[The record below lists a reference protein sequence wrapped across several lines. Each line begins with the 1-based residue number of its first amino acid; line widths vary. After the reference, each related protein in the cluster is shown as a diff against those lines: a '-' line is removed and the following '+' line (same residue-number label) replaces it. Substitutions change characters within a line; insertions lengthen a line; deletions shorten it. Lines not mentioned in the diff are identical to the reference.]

1 MATIN
6 MHDAKTQLSDLV
18 ARAEAGEEVVI
29 ARRNKPAVR
38 LQPVRTAEKK
48 PSGPRKAGA
57 LAHLAKG
64 APTDIDR
71 ILEHAPDDYI
81 SKEDIAAYYRKYPH
95 EWDDMIRR
103 VGLGET
109 DQLPF
114 DLAGLPEAV
123 KRGREFTIMQNGRP
137 VAKVVPAEVDDVAAA
152 MGFGMLSHLRDKL
165 PADLFLEPM
174 SAEEQSAWMKG
185 DLS

>member
-6 MHDAKTQLSDLV
+6 MHDAKTRLSDLV

-38 LQPVRTAEKK
+38 LLPVGTAEKK
-48 PSGPRKAGA
+48 PYEPRKAGA

-64 APTDIDR
+64 PPTDIDR

-95 EWDDMIRR
+95 EWDDMTGR
-103 VGLGET
+103 VERGET
-109 DQLPF
+109 DQPLF
-114 DLAGLPEAV
+114 ELAGLPEAI
-123 KRGREFTIMQNGRP
+123 KRGKEFTIMQNGRP
-137 VAKVVPAEVDDVAAA
+137 VAKVVPAEADDIAAA

-165 PADLFLEPM
+165 PADLFLEPI
-174 SAEEQSAWMKG
+174 SAEEKSAWMRG